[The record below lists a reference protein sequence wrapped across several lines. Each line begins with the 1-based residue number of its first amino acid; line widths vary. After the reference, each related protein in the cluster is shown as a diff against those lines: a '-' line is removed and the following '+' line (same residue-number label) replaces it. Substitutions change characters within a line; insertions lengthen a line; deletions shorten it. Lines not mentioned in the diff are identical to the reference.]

1 MAQIRRIEIDNF
13 RCIEKLDWHPTAG
26 VNCLIGPG
34 DAGKSSILD
43 AIDLCLGA
51 RRTVQFSDADFHGLD
66 VTAPVEIRITIGDLS
81 DALKSME
88 TYGAYV
94 RSFDAATNKIDDEP
108 EAGKETV
115 LTVQLT
121 IGSDLDP
128 VWTLISDRAKAQ
140 GLSRNLTWGDRVRLS
155 PTRIGALADQN
166 LAWRRGSVLNRLTD
180 EKADTAA
187 ALASAARDAR
197 KAFGDLADAQLGET
211 LKIVS
216 ETAKELGIPAGE
228 KLKAMLDA
236 HSVSFS
242 GGTIALHGDDGV
254 PLRALGVGST
264 RLLVAGL
271 QRKAAKESSVL
282 LVDELEHGLE
292 PHRIIRLLGAIGAKE
307 EPAPIQAFLTTHS
320 PVALR
325 ELKGDQLWV
334 VRKRRG
340 SHTLQSV
347 GTADAIQGTIRV
359 HPEAFLA
366 HSVLVCEGASEVGLL
381 RGLDLYRTSQS
392 MIPLAAL
399 GVALVDAGGV
409 TKIYSRTDAFALHGY
424 RTAVLRDD
432 DVQPDNAE
440 ETTFEF
446 MGGTVFKWQVGQ
458 ALEQALFLGLSD
470 TGVHKL
476 LERAVEIHGE
486 PLIDSHIA
494 SISAGAVTIA
504 DCRGT
509 VTASTRALLA
519 DAAKSKKNSWFK
531 TVSWMEEAA
540 RDIIGPDLPNA
551 SAEFRQALQAVF
563 DWCNDGQY

>member
-1 MAQIRRIEIDNF
+1 MAQIRHIEVVHF
-13 RCIEKLDWHPTAG
+13 RCIEKLDWHPG
-26 VNCLIGPG
+26 PGINCLIGPG

-66 VTAPVEIRITIGDLS
+66 VAQPVQIRITLGDLS

-94 RSFDAATNKIDDEP
+94 RSFDAATKTIDDEP

-115 LTVQLT
+115 LTVELR

-128 VWTLISDRAKAQ
+128 VWSLVSDRARAQ
-140 GLSRNLTWGDRVRLS
+140 GQSRNLTWGDRVRLS

-197 KAFGDLADAQLGET
+197 TAFGDLADKQLGET
-211 LKIVS
+211 LKIVVQ
-216 ETAKELGIPAGE
+216 TARELGIPVGD

-292 PHRIIRLLGAIGAKE
+292 PHRIIRLLQSIGAKE
-307 EPAPIQAFLTTHS
+307 KPAPIQAFVTTHS

-325 ELKGDQLWV
+325 ELSGDQLWV
-334 VRKRRG
+334 ASKHPGRHR
-340 SHTLQSV
+340 LQLV
-347 GTADAIQGTIRV
+347 GTDDAIQGTIRV
-359 HPEAFLA
+359 QPDAFLA
-366 HSVLVCEGASEVGLL
+366 RSVLVCEGASEVGLL
-381 RGLDLYRTSQS
+381 RGLDLHRATVGQVS
-392 MIPLAAL
+392 LTAH

-409 TKIYSRTDAFALHGY
+409 TKIYGRANALAMLGY
-424 RTAVLRDD
+424 RVAVLRDD
-432 DVQPDNAE
+432 DVQPDAGE
-440 ETTFEF
+440 EGTFDL
-446 MGGTVFKWQVGQ
+446 MGGDLFKWAAGQ
-458 ALEQALFLGLSD
+458 ALEQALF
-470 TGVHKL
+470 TGVSDDAVHLL
-476 LERAVEIHGE
+476 LERAIDIHGE
-486 PLIDSHIA
+486 ELIAAHIDAA
-494 SISAGAVTIA
+494 SSGIMSLE
-504 DCRGT
+504 DCRGP
-509 VTASTRALLA
+509 VTDLIRTTLA

-551 SAEFRQALQAVF
+551 RSAFRAGIEAVF
-563 DWCNDGQY
+563 TWSADA

>member
-1 MAQIRRIEIDNF
+1 MAQIRHIEIVHF
-13 RCIEKLDWHPTAG
+13 RCIEKLDWHPG
-26 VNCLIGPG
+26 PGINCLIGPG

-51 RRTVQFSDADFHGLD
+51 RRTMQFNDADFYGLD
-66 VTAPVEIRITIGDLS
+66 VAQPVQIRITIGDLS

-94 RSFDAATNKIDDEP
+94 RSFDAASKTIDDEP
-108 EAGKETV
+108 EVGKETV
-115 LTVQLT
+115 LTIELR

-128 VWTLISDRAKAQ
+128 VWSLVSERAGAQ
-140 GLSRNLTWGDRVRLS
+140 GQSRNLTWGDRMRLS

-187 ALASAARDAR
+187 ALANAARDAR
-197 KAFGDLADAQLGET
+197 AAFGDLADKQLGET
-211 LKIVS
+211 LKIVAD
-216 ETAKELGIPAGE
+216 TARELGIPAGD

-236 HSVSFS
+236 HSVSFG

-292 PHRIIRLLGAIGAKE
+292 PHRIIRLLGSIGAKE
-307 EPAPIQAFLTTHS
+307 KPAPIQAFVTTHS

-325 ELKGDQLWV
+325 ELSGDQLWV
-334 VRKRRG
+334 ASKRPG
-340 SHTLQSV
+340 HHHLQPV
-347 GTADAIQGTIRV
+347 GTDDAIQGTIRV
-359 HPEAFLA
+359 YPDAFLA
-366 HSVLVCEGASEVGLL
+366 RSVLVCEGASEVGLL
-381 RGLDLYRTSQS
+381 RGLDLHRGTEGLES
-392 MIPLAAL
+392 LNAH

-409 TKIYSRTDAFALHGY
+409 TKIYARANALAVLGY
-424 RTAVLRDD
+424 RVAVLRDD
-432 DVQPDNAE
+432 DVHPDAGE
-440 ETTFEF
+440 EGMFDL
-446 MGGTVFKWQVGQ
+446 MGGDLFTWQAGQ
-458 ALEQALFLGLSD
+458 ALEQALFSGVSD
-470 TGVHKL
+470 TAVHLL

-486 PLIDSHIA
+486 ELIAAHINAA
-494 SISAGAVTIA
+494 SFGSMSLAE
-504 DCRGT
+504 CRGRVSDVIRMT
-509 VTASTRALLA
+509 VA

-551 SAEFRQALQAVF
+551 RPNFRAAIEGVF
-563 DWCNDGQY
+563 AWCADA

>member
-1 MAQIRRIEIDNF
+1 MAQIRHIEIVHF
-13 RCIEKLDWHPTAG
+13 RCIEKLEWHPTPG
-26 VNCLIGPG
+26 INCLIGPG

-51 RRTVQFSDADFHGLD
+51 RRTIQLSDADFNALD
-66 VTAPVEIRITIGDLS
+66 VSQPIQIRITIGDLS

-94 RSFDAATNKIDDEP
+94 RSFDAASETIDDEP

-115 LTVQLT
+115 LTIELR

-128 VWTLISDRAKAQ
+128 VWSLVSDRARAQ
-140 GLSRNLTWGDRVRLS
+140 GQSRNLTWGDRVRLS

-197 KAFGDLADAQLGET
+197 SAFGDLADKQLGET
-211 LKIVS
+211 LKIVA
-216 ETAKELGIPAGE
+216 ETARELGIPVGD

-271 QRKAAKESSVL
+271 QRQAAKESSVL

-307 EPAPIQAFLTTHS
+307 KPAPIQAFVTTHS

-325 ELKGDQLWV
+325 ELSGDQLWV
-334 VRKRRG
+334 ARKRPG
-340 SHTLQSV
+340 FHHLQLV
-347 GTADAIQGTIRV
+347 GTEDAIQGTIRV
-359 HPEAFLA
+359 QPDAFLA
-366 HSVLVCEGASEVGLL
+366 RSVLICEGASEVGLL
-381 RGLDLYRTSQS
+381 RGLDLHRTTAGQVS
-392 MIPLAAL
+392 LNAH

-409 TKIYSRTDAFALHGY
+409 TKIYVRANALASLGY
-424 RTAVLRDD
+424 RVAVLRDD
-432 DVQPDNAE
+432 DVKPDAGE
-440 ETTFEF
+440 EGVFEVA
-446 MGGTVFKWQVGQ
+446 GGDLFKWQDGQ
-458 ALEQALFLGLSD
+458 ALEQALFAGVSD
-470 TGVHKL
+470 NGVHLL

-486 PLIDSHIA
+486 ELIAAHIDTT
-494 SISAGAVTIA
+494 SFGIMSLA
-504 DCRGT
+504 DCRGPMT
-509 VTASTRALLA
+509 DLIRTTLA
-519 DAAKSKKNSWFK
+519 DAAKYKKNSWFK
-531 TVSWMEEAA
+531 TVSCMEEAA

-551 SAEFRQALQAVF
+551 RPEFRAAIEAVF
-563 DWCNDGQY
+563 NWCADA

>member
-1 MAQIRRIEIDNF
+1 MAQIRHIEIVHF
-13 RCIEKLDWHPTAG
+13 RCIEKLDWHPDPG
-26 VNCLIGPG
+26 INCLIGPG

-51 RRTVQFSDADFHGLD
+51 RRTIQFSDADFHGVD
-66 VTAPVEIRITIGDLS
+66 VAQPIQIRITIGDLS

-94 RSFDAATNKIDDEP
+94 RSFDAASKTIDDEP

-115 LTVQLT
+115 LTVELQ

-128 VWTLISDRAKAQ
+128 VWTLVSDRARAQ

-155 PTRIGALADQN
+155 PTRIGALADHN

-197 KAFGDLADAQLGET
+197 TAFGDLADKQLGDT
-211 LKIVS
+211 LKIVAD
-216 ETAKELGIPAGE
+216 TACELGIPAGD

-282 LVDELEHGLE
+282 LIDELEHGLE
-292 PHRIIRLLGAIGAKE
+292 PHRIIRLLGSIGAKE
-307 EPAPIQAFLTTHS
+307 KPAPIQAFVTTHS

-325 ELKGDQLWV
+325 ELNGDQLWV
-334 VRKRRG
+334 ARRHPG
-340 SHTLQSV
+340 RHDLRLV
-347 GTADAIQGTIRV
+347 GTDDAIQGTIRAQ
-359 HPEAFLA
+359 PEAFLA
-366 HSVLVCEGASEVGLL
+366 RSVLVCEGASEVGLL
-381 RGLDLYRTSQS
+381 RGLDLYRVSDGQVS
-392 MIPLAAL
+392 LNAQ

-409 TKIYSRTDAFALHGY
+409 TKIYGRANALAMLGY
-424 RTAVLRDD
+424 RLAVLRDD
-432 DVQPDNAE
+432 DVRPDAGE
-440 ETTFEF
+440 EGIFDL
-446 MGGTVFKWQVGQ
+446 MGGDLFKWQDGQ
-458 ALEQALFLGLSD
+458 ALEQALF
-470 TGVHKL
+470 TGVSDGAVHQL
-476 LERAVEIHGE
+476 LERAIELHGE
-486 PLIDSHIA
+486 ELIAAHIDA
-494 SISAGAVTIA
+494 TSSGIMSLA
-504 DCRGT
+504 DCRGP
-509 VTASTRALLA
+509 VTDVVRTTLA

-551 SAEFRQALQAVF
+551 LPEFHAAIEAVF
-563 DWCNDGQY
+563 TWCADA

>member
-1 MAQIRRIEIDNF
+1 MAQIRRIEIVHF
-13 RCIEKLDWHPTAG
+13 RCIEKLEWHPTPG
-26 VNCLIGPG
+26 INCLIGPG

-51 RRTVQFSDADFHGLD
+51 RRTIQLSDADFNALD
-66 VTAPVEIRITIGDLS
+66 VSQPVQIRITIGDLS

-94 RSFDAATNKIDDEP
+94 RSFDAASKTIDDEP

-115 LTVQLT
+115 LTIELR

-128 VWTLISDRAKAQ
+128 VWSLVSDRARAQ
-140 GLSRNLTWGDRVRLS
+140 GQSRNLTWGDRVRLS

-197 KAFGDLADAQLGET
+197 SAFGDLADKQLGET
-211 LKIVS
+211 LKIVA
-216 ETAKELGIPAGE
+216 ETARELGIPVGD

-271 QRKAAKESSVL
+271 QRQAAKESSVL

-307 EPAPIQAFLTTHS
+307 KPAPIQAFVTTHS

-325 ELKGDQLWV
+325 ELSGDQLWV
-334 VRKRRG
+334 ARKRPG
-340 SHTLQSV
+340 FHHLQLV
-347 GTADAIQGTIRV
+347 GTEDAIQGTIRV
-359 HPEAFLA
+359 QPDAFLA
-366 HSVLVCEGASEVGLL
+366 RSVLICEGASEVGLL
-381 RGLDLYRTSQS
+381 RGLDLHRT
-392 MIPLAAL
+392 AAGQVSL
-399 GVALVDAGGV
+399 NAHGVALVDAGGV
-409 TKIYSRTDAFALHGY
+409 TKIYVRANALASLGY
-424 RTAVLRDD
+424 RVAVLRDD
-432 DVQPDNAE
+432 DVKPDAGE
-440 ETTFEF
+440 EGVFEVA
-446 MGGTVFKWQVGQ
+446 GGDLFKWQDGQ
-458 ALEQALFLGLSD
+458 ALEQALFAGVSD
-470 TGVHKL
+470 NGVHLL

-486 PLIDSHIA
+486 ELIAAHIDTT
-494 SISAGAVTIA
+494 SFGIMSLA
-504 DCRGT
+504 DCRGPMT
-509 VTASTRALLA
+509 DLIRTTLA
-519 DAAKSKKNSWFK
+519 DAAKYKKNSWFK
-531 TVSWMEEAA
+531 TVSCMEEAA

-551 SAEFRQALQAVF
+551 RPEFRAAIEAVF
-563 DWCNDGQY
+563 NWCADA

>member
-1 MAQIRRIEIDNF
+1 MAQIRHIEIVHF
-13 RCIEKLDWHPTAG
+13 RCIEKLEWHPTPG
-26 VNCLIGPG
+26 INCLIGPG

-51 RRTVQFSDADFHGLD
+51 RRTIQLSDADFHGLD
-66 VTAPVEIRITIGDLS
+66 VSQPVQIRITIGDLC

-94 RSFDAATNKIDDEP
+94 RSFDAASKSIDDEP

-115 LTVQLT
+115 LTIELR

-128 VWTLISDRAKAQ
+128 VWSLVSDRARAHGQ
-140 GLSRNLTWGDRVRLS
+140 SRNLTWGDRVRLS

-197 KAFGDLADAQLGET
+197 SAFGDLADKQLGET
-211 LKIVS
+211 LKIVA
-216 ETAKELGIPAGE
+216 ETARELGIPVGD

-271 QRKAAKESSVL
+271 QRQAAKESSVL

-307 EPAPIQAFLTTHS
+307 KPAPIQAFVTTHS

-325 ELKGDQLWV
+325 ELSGDQLWV
-334 VRKRRG
+334 ARKRPG
-340 SHTLQSV
+340 FHHLQLV
-347 GTADAIQGTIRV
+347 GTEDAIQGTIRV
-359 HPEAFLA
+359 QPDAFLA
-366 HSVLVCEGASEVGLL
+366 RSVLICEGASEVGLL
-381 RGLDLYRTSQS
+381 RGLDLHRTTAGQVS
-392 MIPLAAL
+392 LNAH

-409 TKIYSRTDAFALHGY
+409 TKLYVRANALTSLGY
-424 RTAVLRDD
+424 RVAVLRDD
-432 DVQPDNAE
+432 DVKPDAGE
-440 ETTFEF
+440 EGVFEVA
-446 MGGTVFKWQVGQ
+446 GGNLFKWQDGQ
-458 ALEQALFLGLSD
+458 ALEQALFAGVSD
-470 TGVHKL
+470 NGVHLL

-486 PLIDSHIA
+486 ELIAAHIDTT
-494 SISAGAVTIA
+494 SFGIMSLA
-504 DCRGT
+504 DCRGPMT
-509 VTASTRALLA
+509 DLIRTTLA
-519 DAAKSKKNSWFK
+519 DAAKYKKNSWFK
-531 TVSWMEEAA
+531 TVSSMEEAA

-551 SAEFRQALQAVF
+551 RPEFRAAIEAVF
-563 DWCNDGQY
+563 NWCADA

>member
-1 MAQIRRIEIDNF
+1 MAQIRHIEIVHF
-13 RCIEKLDWHPTAG
+13 RCIEKLEWHPTPG
-26 VNCLIGPG
+26 INCLIGPG

-51 RRTVQFSDADFHGLD
+51 RRTIQLSDADFHALD
-66 VTAPVEIRITIGDLS
+66 VSQPVQIRITIGDLS

-94 RSFDAATNKIDDEP
+94 RSFDAASKTIDDEP

-115 LTVQLT
+115 LTIELR

-128 VWTLISDRAKAQ
+128 VWSLVSDRARAQ
-140 GLSRNLTWGDRVRLS
+140 GQSRNLTWGDRVRLS
-155 PTRIGALADQN
+155 PTRIGALAEQN

-197 KAFGDLADAQLGET
+197 SAFGDLADKQLGET
-211 LKIVS
+211 LKIVA
-216 ETAKELGIPAGE
+216 ETARELGIPVGD

-271 QRKAAKESSVL
+271 QRQAAKESSVL

-307 EPAPIQAFLTTHS
+307 KPAPIQAFVTTHS

-325 ELKGDQLWV
+325 ELSGDQLWV
-334 VRKRRG
+334 ARKRPG
-340 SHTLQSV
+340 FHHLQLV
-347 GTADAIQGTIRV
+347 GTEDAIQGTIRV
-359 HPEAFLA
+359 QPDAFLA
-366 HSVLVCEGASEVGLL
+366 RSVLICEGASEVGLL
-381 RGLDLYRTSQS
+381 RGLDLHRTTAGHVS
-392 MIPLAAL
+392 LNAH

-409 TKIYSRTDAFALHGY
+409 TKIYVRANALASLGY
-424 RTAVLRDD
+424 RVAVLRDD
-432 DVQPDNAE
+432 DVKPDAGE
-440 ETTFEF
+440 EGVFEVA
-446 MGGTVFKWQVGQ
+446 GGDLFKWQDGQ
-458 ALEQALFLGLSD
+458 ALEQALFAGVSD
-470 TGVHKL
+470 NGVHLL

-486 PLIDSHIA
+486 ELIAAHIDTT
-494 SISAGAVTIA
+494 SFGIMSLA
-504 DCRGT
+504 DCRGPMT
-509 VTASTRALLA
+509 DLIRTTLA
-519 DAAKSKKNSWFK
+519 DAAKYKKNSWFK
-531 TVSWMEEAA
+531 TVSCMEEAA

-551 SAEFRQALQAVF
+551 RPEFRAAIEAVF
-563 DWCNDGQY
+563 NWCADA

>member
-1 MAQIRRIEIDNF
+1 MARIRHIEISHF
-13 RCIEKLDWHPTAG
+13 RCIDKLDWYPVPG
-26 VNCLIGPG
+26 LNCLIGPG
-34 DAGKSSILD
+34 DAGKSTILD

-51 RRTVQFSDADFHGLD
+51 RRTVQFSDADFYGLD
-66 VTAPVEIRITIGDLS
+66 VRAPIEIRVTIGDLS

-94 RSFDAATNKIDDEP
+94 RSFDAATNAIDDEP

-121 IGSDLDP
+121 VGSDLDP
-128 VWTLISDRAKAQ
+128 VWVLVSDRAKAQ
-140 GLSRNLTWGDRVRLS
+140 GLSRNLTWGDRIRLS

-197 KAFGDLADAQLGET
+197 KAFGDLADAQLSET
-211 LKIVS
+211 LGIVS
-216 ETAKELGIPAGE
+216 ETARELGIPVGD

-242 GGTIALHGDDGV
+242 GGTIALHSDDGV

-282 LVDELEHGLE
+282 LIDELEHGLE
-292 PHRIIRLLGAIGAKE
+292 PHRILRLLSSIGAKE

-325 ELKGDQLWV
+325 ELKGNQLWI
-334 VRKRRG
+334 VRKRQGAR
-340 SHTLQSV
+340 TLTLV
-347 GTADAIQGTIRV
+347 GTDDLTQGTIRA

-366 HSVLVCEGASEVGLL
+366 HSVLVCEGASEIGLL
-381 RGLDLYRTSQS
+381 RGLDLHRTSQDEMS
-392 MIPLAAL
+392 LAAL

-409 TKIYSRTDAFALHGY
+409 SKIYGRTHAFTDRGY

-432 DVQPDNAE
+432 DVRPDEVE
-440 ETTFEF
+440 EATFEGSK
-446 MGGTVFKWQVGQ
+446 GGTVFKWQAGQ

-470 TGVHKL
+470 QGVHKL
-476 LERAVEIHGE
+476 LEHAVEIHGE
-486 PLIDSHIA
+486 ELIEAHIR
-494 SISAGAVTIA
+494 STSKGATTLVN
-504 DCRGT
+504 CLGT
-509 VTASTRALLA
+509 VTPATRIVLA
-519 DAAKSKKNSWFK
+519 DAAKSKNKSWFK
-531 TVSWMEEAA
+531 TVSWMETAA

-551 SAEFRQALQAVF
+551 SAEFRDMLAALF
-563 DWCNDGQY
+563 RWCNDG

>member
-1 MAQIRRIEIDNF
+1 MAQIRHIEIVNF
-13 RCIEKLDWHPTAG
+13 RCIKKLDWHPSIG
-26 VNCLIGPG
+26 INCLIGPG
-34 DAGKSSILD
+34 DAGKSTILD

-51 RRTVQFSDADFHGLD
+51 RRTVQFTDADFYGLE
-66 VTAPVEIRITIGDLS
+66 VTQPVEIRITIGDLS

-94 RSFDAATNKIDDEP
+94 RSYDVATKTIDDEP

-115 LTVQLT
+115 LTVQL
-121 IGSDLDP
+121 IVGSDLDP
-128 VWTLISDRAKAQ
+128 VWTLVSDRARAQ

-155 PTRIGALADQN
+155 PTRIGALPDHN

-211 LKIVS
+211 LKMVTD
-216 ETAKELGIPAGE
+216 TAKELGIPVGD

-271 QRKAAKESSVL
+271 QRKAAQESSVL
-282 LVDELEHGLE
+282 LIDELEHGLE
-292 PHRIIRLLGAIGAKE
+292 PHRIIRLLGSIGAKE
-307 EPAPIQAFLTTHS
+307 KPAPIQAFLTTHS

-325 ELKGDQLWV
+325 ELTGDQLWI
-334 VRKRRG
+334 VRKLPET
-340 SHTLQSV
+340 HFLELV
-347 GTADAIQGTIRV
+347 GASDAVQGTIRA
-359 HPEAFLA
+359 HPEAFLSR
-366 HSVLVCEGASEVGLL
+366 SVLVCEGASEIGLI
-381 RGLDLYRTSQS
+381 RGLDLHRVTQNKVS
-392 MIPLAAL
+392 LTAL
-399 GVALVDAGGV
+399 GVGLVDAGGV
-409 TKIYSRTDAFALHGY
+409 SKIHGRAGVFIWKGY

-432 DVQPDNAE
+432 DVQPDANDENIFDLA
-440 ETTFEF
+440 
-446 MGGTVFKWQVGQ
+446 GGTIFKWEPGQ

-470 TGVHKL
+470 TGVHLL
-476 LERAVEIHGE
+476 LERAIEIYDE
-486 PLIDSHIA
+486 DLISSHIKNA
-494 SISAGAVTIA
+494 SKGMISLEN
-504 DCRGT
+504 CRSAAT
-509 VTASTRALLA
+509 TDIRNLLA
-519 DAAKSKKNSWFK
+519 KAAQSKHNSWFK
-531 TVSWMEEAA
+531 TVSCMEEIA

-551 SAEFRQALQAVF
+551 TPQFRSVIETIFA
-563 DWCNDGQY
+563 WCQND